1 MDAALRDLF
10 EYLEE
15 GVSPFH
21 GVAATA
27 RRLEEAGFE
36 KLEEGRLW
44 ALKPGGRYY
53 LTRNGSS
60 LIAFWLPEQ
69 GPRSW
74 RMSAAHSDS
83 PTFRVKKWE
92 GRSLAGWQR
101 LAVEGYGGLNLP
113 SWLDR
118 PLGLAGR
125 VLVRTPK
132 GIEPRLVRSEG
143 AVCVIPSLCV
153 HFDEAHGKGRALA
166 PASDLQPVWAA
177 EGSPSPADWLADR
190 LGVEKEAVLD
200 GDLTLFPL
208 QPPTLLGESGLFL
221 SPRIDDLES
230 AWACLRGFL
239 AGQPGPYT
247 GRLFCLFDNEE
258 VGSSTRQ
265 GAESGFL
272 SQVLER
278 IGEALGRSRQQSAA
292 ALAASLLL
300 SADNGHAAH
309 PNHLDRAD
317 PENPVILGKGLLL
330 KYSANQRY
338 TTSGL
343 TGALAGEIFRR
354 AGVPVQRFTN
364 RADLPGGS
372 TLGNLLGH
380 TVSLPMADVGAP
392 QWAMHSCVE
401 TAHAGDALALLK
413 GLKAFYASEFV
424 LEGDGSYQL
433 K

>member
-1 MDAALRDLF
+1 M
-10 EYLEE
+10 
-15 GVSPFH
+15 
-21 GVAATA
+21 
-27 RRLEEAGFE
+27 AGD
-36 KLEEGRLW
+36 
-44 ALKPGGRYY
+44 PG
-53 LTRNGSS
+53 
-60 LIAFWLPEQ
+60 
-69 GPRSW
+69 
-74 RMSAAHSDS
+74 
-83 PTFRVKKWE
+83 
-92 GRSLAGWQR
+92 
-101 LAVEGYGGLNLP
+101 
-113 SWLDR
+113 
-118 PLGLAGR
+118 
-125 VLVRTPK
+125 
-132 GIEPRLVRSEG
+132 
-143 AVCVIPSLCV
+143 
-153 HFDEAHGKGRALA
+153 
-166 PASDLQPVWAA
+166 
-177 EGSPSPADWLADR
+177 
-190 LGVEKEAVLD
+190 
-200 GDLTLFPL
+200 
-208 QPPTLLGESGLFL
+208 
-221 SPRIDDLES
+221 
-230 AWACLRGFL
+230 AC
-239 AGQPGPYT
+239 T

-265 GAESGFL
+265 GAESAFL
-272 SQVLER
+272 AQVLER

-309 PNHLDRAD
+309 PNHPDKAD
-317 PENPVILGKGLLL
+317 PENPVVLGKGLLL

-401 TAHAGDALALLK
+401 TAHTGDALALCR
-413 GLKAFYASEFV
+413 GLEAFYASEFL